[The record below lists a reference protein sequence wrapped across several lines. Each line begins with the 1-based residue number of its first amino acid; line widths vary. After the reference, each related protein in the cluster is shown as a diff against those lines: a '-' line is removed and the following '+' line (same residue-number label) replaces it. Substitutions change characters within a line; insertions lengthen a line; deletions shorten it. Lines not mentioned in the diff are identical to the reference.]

1 MRLTRRMRAMRPGP
15 SDGRAQQP
23 GMPMPIGSVD
33 LPHGVPTPMKTHVH
47 PYPTRFHGGIWTR
60 PVFGFPW
67 VRTPH
72 YVIRPSEL
80 TGLGRAPIDPTF
92 RPFRGLGNAGGWDVG
107 TGVFRR
113 PSYDGG
119 GIFNEVSGM
128 GALPANVGKFVAV
141 AAVAF
146 LGTAFLMTRK

>member
-1 MRLTRRMRAMRPGP
+1 MNP
-15 SDGRAQQP
+15 
-23 GMPMPIGSVD
+23 VD
-33 LPHGVPTPMKTHVH
+33 LPHGVPSPMKTHVH

-80 TGLGRAPIDPTF
+80 TGMGAVDPTF
-92 RPFRGLGNAGGWDVG
+92 RPYHGLGEHWDTG

-113 PSYDGG
+113 PRSDGG
-119 GIFNEVSGM
+119 GIFNDVSGL
-128 GALPANVGKFVAV
+128 GAAPAPTAVGTFVGAM
-141 AAVAF
+141 A
-146 LGTAFLMTRK
+146 LGFGLTYFLMKR

>member
-1 MRLTRRMRAMRPGP
+1 MN
-15 SDGRAQQP
+15 
-23 GMPMPIGSVD
+23 SVD
-33 LPHGVPTPMKTHVH
+33 LPQGVTSPVVAHVH

-92 RPFRGLGNAGGWDVG
+92 RPYHGIGDAGDWDTGV
-107 TGVFRR
+107 GVFRR
-113 PSYDGG
+113 PRYDGG
-119 GIFNEVSGM
+119 GLFNAVSGL
-128 GALPANVGKFVAV
+128 GAVPGDVGKFVV
-141 AAVAF
+141 AGIVGFA
-146 LGTAFLMTRK
+146 LTAYLMKR

>member
-1 MRLTRRMRAMRPGP
+1 MNP
-15 SDGRAQQP
+15 
-23 GMPMPIGSVD
+23 VD
-33 LPHGVPTPMKTHVH
+33 LPHGVPTPFKTHVH

-80 TGLGRAPIDPTF
+80 NGPPVDPTF
-92 RPFRGLGNAGGWDVG
+92 RPYHGLGQHWDTG

-113 PSYDGG
+113 PRYDGG
-119 GIFNEVSGM
+119 GVFNSVSGSAL
-128 GALPANVGKFVAV
+128 GAVPADVGTFAGGMALGFAV
-141 AAVAF
+141 VY
-146 LGTAFLMTRK
+146 FLMKR